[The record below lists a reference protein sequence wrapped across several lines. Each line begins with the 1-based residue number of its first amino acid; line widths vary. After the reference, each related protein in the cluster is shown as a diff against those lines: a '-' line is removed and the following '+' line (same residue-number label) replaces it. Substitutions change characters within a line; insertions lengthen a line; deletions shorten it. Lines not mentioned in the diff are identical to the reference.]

1 MHVAVV
7 SQKIPQHCFIVHL
20 LGPNEIIHMHHL
32 GRFKLYENIMFSNSS
47 TDSTLYNCNLQKNW
61 FHEPIFVLFSTVPIW
76 HDYATTE
83 WLSCGCHYSL
93 CCLFIIKTKQDSQPA
108 EYQIFYTRYCMTSTN
123 DFITR
128 CKQRTFQ
135 YTQLDRQNK
144 TENYMIHDNI
154 LRSKG

>member
-7 SQKIPQHCFIVHL
+7 SQKIPQHCFLVHL

-47 TDSTLYNCNLQKNW
+47 TDSTLYNCNLQK
-61 FHEPIFVLFSTVPIW
+61 IGSTSQFSYYFLLYPSDMTMQQLNDSAADVTT
-76 HDYATTE
+76 HYAV
-83 WLSCGCHYSL
+83 YSSL
-93 CCLFIIKTKQDSQPA
+93 TKKDSQPA
-108 EYQIFYTRYCMTSTN
+108 EYQIFYTRCCMTSTN